1 MDSAYFAKY
10 LSIARMLW
18 DASEGDPLGIPSHY
32 SNHLSHTYV
41 DGDISL
47 APLLNRFEE
56 YEFVEDYEF
65 DEAVELLGKV
75 RPEDWPNIEDIE
87 SVNLRDLLN
96 PPSEDEV
103 DFAEDNLGTAQTVE
117 KGLAKVIESVLGE
130 PVDNI
135 RGGGGGYP
143 SSDNKFLQEGDGTFK
158 GTFKHGENKFEFEIF
173 PDESGWTVT
182 YRLSADSLDG
192 LPPFHDED
200 KGEDD
205 PTKKDYTRK
214 SRNKG
219 WR

>member
-32 SNHLSHTYV
+32 SNHLAHTYV

-47 APLLNRFEE
+47 APLLNRFED
-56 YEFVEDYEF
+56 YEFIEDYEF

-96 PPSEDEV
+96 PLSEDEV
-103 DFAEDNLGTAQTVE
+103 DFAEDNLGTAQTIE

-143 SSDNKFLQEGDGTFK
+143 SSDNNFLQEGDGTFK
-158 GTFKHGENKFEFEIF
+158 GTFKHGEHKFDFQIF
-173 PDESGWTVT
+173 PDENGWTVT
-182 YRLSADSLDG
+182 YRLSAESLDS

-200 KGEDD
+200 KDEDD